1 MKPAPMHRQTS
12 APDAGFSLIELL
24 IVISIISI
32 ITALA
37 TAGLL
42 RSRAA
47 ANEVSA
53 ISSVRVT
60 SSAQKAYAIACG
72 RGAYASSYLVLGT
85 PPPGGGPGFISDNLG
100 GSASPL
106 QSGYRFT
113 LVPGAGNVAGPTDC
127 NGTATISAFYA
138 TAVPLSVMSGT
149 RSFATNGNGT
159 VWWQMGAS
167 APTEPFG
174 LPATPIQ

>member
-1 MKPAPMHRQTS
+1 MIPAPGPRQTS
-12 APDAGFSLIELL
+12 AREAGFSLIELL

-32 ITALA
+32 ISALA

-53 ISSVRVT
+53 IASVRVT

-72 RGAYASSYLVLGT
+72 RGAYAASYLVLGT
-85 PPPGGGPGFISDNLG
+85 APPGGGPGFISDNLG
-100 GSASPL
+100 SVASPL
-106 QSGYRFT
+106 KSGYRFT
-113 LVPGAGNVAGPTDC
+113 LVPGAGSVAGPTDC
-127 NGTATISAFYA
+127 NGTGTISAFYA
-138 TAVPLSVMSGT
+138 AAVPLSIMSGS

-159 VWWQMGAS
+159 VWFLNGAS
-167 APTEPFG
+167 APTEPFS
-174 LPATPIQ
+174 LPAVPIQ

>member
-1 MKPAPMHRQTS
+1 MIPVPASRQTS

-32 ITALA
+32 ISALA

-53 ISSVRVT
+53 IASLRAT
-60 SSAQKAYAIACG
+60 SSSQKAYAIACG

-85 PPPGGGPGFISDNLG
+85 PPPGGGPGFISMDLG

-106 QSGYRFT
+106 KSGYRFT
-113 LVPGAGNVAGPTDC
+113 LGSGAGSVAGPTDC
-127 NGTATISAFYA
+127 NGAATISAFYSA
-138 TAVPLSVMSGT
+138 AVPLSVMSGS

-159 VWWQMGAS
+159 VWFQSGAS
-167 APTEPFG
+167 APTEPFS
-174 LPATPIQ
+174 LPAAPIQ